1 MKRSKTGFY
10 VSQMI
15 FTKKYF
21 LFLLLVCIFYQCR
34 GNIGGKK
41 SSSISTA
48 SSTSSNTKSNDR
60 ILKSTPMAS
69 MPTSDAIIS
78 EIRVAYQGEP
88 GAYSEKA
95 ARELLGN
102 RITTVNC
109 ESFEATFKAVA
120 SKEVE
125 YAVIP
130 IENSLGGSIHMNY
143 DLLLRYNLH
152 IIAEHEFK
160 VEHSLLAL
168 PGVKKKDITKVM
180 SHPQALAQC
189 DNYIRALGID
199 RESTYDTAGSAKMI
213 KENKLNNCA
222 AIASDLAGSVH
233 GLDVIDSNI
242 EDHDNNFT
250 RFLVLS
256 REPVTS
262 VIPPNLPAK
271 TAIVF
276 VLPNNPGALYKALA
290 CFSLRDI
297 DFSKI
302 ESRPTSVQLL
312 EMLQLEHQLH
322 YMKDSGGS
330 WTGNR
335 GSQNKDKFSHSMNQ
349 HASETSMPRFRY
361 TFYLDFLASELD
373 DAAQNALLHL
383 REVSEYVRVLGSFPK
398 GSRLIGSLKHSI
410 EGLKS
415 IPLELLKSSKIS
427 NHISSYQSKNDQ
439 QIVPKLKIGI
449 IGFGKFGQFLAKT
462 LVKNHEVYCVDK
474 DDMSNVAKEIGCD
487 YYPLYDLSAFNKVD
501 CDVIVF
507 SVSIISFEEVL
518 RSFPK
523 DVLRGKLIVDV
534 LSVKTHAKEVMLSA
548 LPDECDVLCTHP
560 MFGPES
566 GKYGWHGLPFLF
578 EKVRVAQSK
587 IDRCEQF
594 LDIWQKE
601 RCKMIEMTCELHDEF
616 AANSQFITHL
626 VGRILW
632 QQNLSPTPI
641 DTRGFQTV
649 LNLVDNTCKDSFDL
663 FFGLYYYNKYAV
675 SQLQNIREA
684 LSRVER
690 QLAARE
696 AYISAMAE
704 ANNDQR
710 NRILD
715 ECRILMREAMLDLK
729 TGQDVQH
736 RLQDSPNSE
745 DRS

>member
-1 MKRSKTGFY
+1 MG
-10 VSQMI
+10 
-15 FTKKYF
+15 
-21 LFLLLVCIFYQCR
+21 
-34 GNIGGKK
+34 
-41 SSSISTA
+41 
-48 SSTSSNTKSNDR
+48 
-60 ILKSTPMAS
+60 
-69 MPTSDAIIS
+69 
-78 EIRVAYQGEP
+78 
-88 GAYSEKA
+88 
-95 ARELLGN
+95 
-102 RITTVNC
+102 
-109 ESFEATFKAVA
+109 
-120 SKEVE
+120 
-125 YAVIP
+125 
-130 IENSLGGSIHMNY
+130 
-143 DLLLRYNLH
+143 
-152 IIAEHEFK
+152 
-160 VEHSLLAL
+160 
-168 PGVKKKDITKVM
+168 
-180 SHPQALAQC
+180 
-189 DNYIRALGID
+189 
-199 RESTYDTAGSAKMI
+199 
-213 KENKLNNCA
+213 
-222 AIASDLAGSVH
+222 
-233 GLDVIDSNI
+233 
-242 EDHDNNFT
+242 
-250 RFLVLS
+250 
-256 REPVTS
+256 
-262 VIPPNLPAK
+262 
-271 TAIVF
+271 
-276 VLPNNPGALYKALA
+276 
-290 CFSLRDI
+290 SLRDI

-322 YMKDSGGS
+322 SMKDHGGCGWIGSTGAYRNGRIPNGLDEHLSGES
-330 WTGNR
+330 L
-335 GSQNKDKFSHSMNQ
+335 
-349 HASETSMPRFRY
+349 PRFRY

-398 GSRLIGSLKHSI
+398 GSRLIGCIKHSV

-415 IPLELLKSSKIS
+415 APLDLLKIKAANTLST
-427 NHISSYQSKNDQ
+427 YQSKHEESTL
-439 QIVPKLKIGI
+439 KLKIGI

-462 LVKNHEVYCVDK
+462 FVKNHEVYCVDK

-487 YYPLYDLSAFNKVD
+487 YYPLYDLSAFNQVD
-501 CDVIVF
+501 CDIIIF

-523 DVLRGKLIVDV
+523 DFLRGKLIVDV
-534 LSVKTHAKEVMLSA
+534 LSVKTHAKEVMLSV
-548 LPDECDVLCTHP
+548 LPDECDILCTHP

-578 EKVRVAQSK
+578 ERVRVAQSNVN
-587 IDRCEQF
+587 RCEQF

-632 QQNLSPTPI
+632 QQNLTPTPI

-715 ECRILMREAMLDLK
+715 ECRILMREAMSDLK
-729 TGQDVQH
+729 
-736 RLQDSPNSE
+736 P
-745 DRS
+745 